1 MTADVAG
8 LWAALTG
15 VRDDPVL
22 TTLDLPD
29 GPQLLPSVHR
39 VRAAA
44 LATVATATLAV
55 AVFGAERTGGPG
67 AVPPP
72 VRVGGREAE
81 VAFRSERYLR
91 LDGRT
96 GRLWEPLSGDYRS
109 VDGWV
114 RLHANFAHHVD
125 AACRALEVP
134 PRRDAVAAA
143 LARWRAVEA
152 EDAVI
157 AAGGA
162 AGALRTAQEWADHP
176 HRAVLA
182 ARPVIDVR
190 RIDGSTPAVGAR
202 TAVPPTGRGGRP
214 GRPLAG
220 LRVLDLTRMIAG
232 PVAGRVLTS
241 WGADVLAVRGPH
253 LPTVPWLDL
262 DNGFGKRWRLLD
274 LRAAD
279 DRDAFLTL
287 VRRADAV
294 VQSYR
299 PGALDRWGL
308 GASDLAA
315 VRPGLGHVSVSAY
328 GDTGPWAGR
337 RGFDSVVQLV
347 TGLADTAMRATGSDR
362 PVPLPGQVLDHAAG
376 WLAAA
381 GVVETVRR
389 ARRDG
394 GSWRADVT
402 LAGVAGWLDG
412 LGRVDAATVAAT
424 PDPGLD
430 DVADLLTGM
439 HTSAGLLRYVRP
451 PGTIGRTAP
460 LWESPSPFPP
470 PDPVT
475 PDPVTREPAEPEPR
489 P

>member
-8 LWAALTG
+8 LWTALTG

-22 TTLDLPD
+22 AALDLPEAPD
-29 GPQLLPSVHR
+29 GPQFLPSVHR
-39 VRAAA
+39 VGAAA
-44 LATVATATLAV
+44 VATVATATLAV

-72 VRVGGREAE
+72 VRVGHREAE

-96 GRLWEPLSGDYRS
+96 TRFWEPLSGDYRTADS
-109 VDGWV
+109 WV
-114 RLHANFAHHVD
+114 RLHANFAHHAD
-125 AACRALEVP
+125 AACRALGAP
-134 PRRDAVAAA
+134 PERDAVAAV
-143 LARWRAVEA
+143 LSRWRAVEA
-152 EDAVI
+152 EEAVI

-162 AGALRTAQEWADHP
+162 AGALRTAQEWRDHP
-176 HRAVLA
+176 HRAALC

-190 RIDGSTPAVGAR
+190 RIDGPAPSVTGWAAASR
-202 TAVPPTGRGGRP
+202 TARGGRP
-214 GRPLAG
+214 GRPLTG

-241 WGADVLAVRGPH
+241 WGADVLAVRAPH

-274 LRAAD
+274 LRAAG
-279 DRDAFLTL
+279 DRDAFLAL

-308 GASDLAA
+308 GAADLAA

-328 GDTGPWAGR
+328 GDTGPWAAR
-337 RGFDSVVQLV
+337 RGFDSLVQLV
-347 TGLADTAMRATGSDR
+347 TGLADTAMRITGADQ

-439 HTSAGLLRYVRP
+439 HTPAGPLRYVRP
-451 PGTIGRTAP
+451 PGTIAGTAP
-460 LWESPSPFPP
+460 LWESPSPFPL
-470 PDPVT
+470 PDPVA
-475 PDPVTREPAEPEPR
+475 PDPVAPDPGI
-489 P
+489 